1 MVEKKER
8 KQLSGGAKMKAS
20 GKKAILLGVTP
31 EQFDK
36 IKLAASLE
44 MRARY
49 AVRDVLHRQGGGRRD
64 RKSQG
69 RGGRVAR
76 SSRRE

>member
-1 MVEKKER
+1 VAEKKRR

-20 GKKAILLGVTP
+20 GKKPILLGVTP

-44 MRARY
+44 MRPVSQFVTFY
-49 AVRDVLHRQGGGRRD
+49 AVKAAEAVIAKARDGMEEQEV
-64 RKSQG
+64 
-69 RGGRVAR
+69 
-76 SSRRE
+76 